1 MTTLYLIRHAEAEGN
16 AYRRIDGWYNSLITP
31 NGLLQ
36 IEALRR
42 RFEPIQI
49 DACYASD
56 LYRTCKTASAIYV
69 PKALELHTDRRLR
82 EVGLGRWEN
91 HPFGELEQFEPE
103 LLEQFNHDT
112 IHWHVEG
119 SETWPEFT
127 ARFEAALRDIAA
139 ANAGKTGSPSSAR
152 LRAPR
157 ISQRLLGSMECAV
170 L

>member
-42 RFEPIQI
+42 RFEPVQI

-69 PKALELHTDRRLR
+69 PKALELHTDPRLR

-91 HPFGELEQFEPE
+91 HPFGEL
-103 LLEQFNHDT
+103 
-112 IHWHVEG
+112 
-119 SETWPEFT
+119 
-127 ARFEAALRDIAA
+127 
-139 ANAGKTGSPSSAR
+139 
-152 LRAPR
+152 
-157 ISQRLLGSMECAV
+157 
-170 L
+170 

>member
-56 LYRTCKTASAIYV
+56 LYRTCKTASAVYA
-69 PKALELHTDRRLR
+69 PKNLPLHTDPRLR
-82 EVGLGRWEN
+82 EVEKLAVVLGTEGDGLA
-91 HPFGELEQFEPE
+91 
-103 LLEQFNHDT
+103 
-112 IHWHVEG
+112 
-119 SETWPEFT
+119 SET
-127 ARFEAALRDIAA
+127 IAA
-139 ANAGKTGSPSSAR
+139 CDYTVKIPMSHGVDSLNVAAASAV
-152 LRAPR
+152 AFY
-157 ISQRLLGSMECAV
+157 QLGTLSGI
-170 L
+170 

>member
-36 IEALRR
+36 IEALRH

-49 DACYASD
+49 DACYARA
-56 LYRTCKTASAIYV
+56 LYRTCKTASSVYA
-69 PKALELHTDRRLR
+69 PKNLPLHTDPRLR

-103 LLEQFNHDT
+103 LLRQFNHDT
-112 IHWHVEG
+112 VHWHVEG
-119 SETWPEFT
+119 SETWQEFT
-127 ARFEAALRDIAA
+127 ARFEEIR
-139 ANAGKTGSPSSAR
+139 
-152 LRAPR
+152 RAH
-157 ISQRLLGSMECAV
+157 V
-170 L
+170 

>member
-49 DACYASD
+49 VACYASD

-69 PKALELHTDRRLR
+69 PKALELHTDPRLR

-91 HPFGELEQFEPE
+91 HPFG
-103 LLEQFNHDT
+103 
-112 IHWHVEG
+112 
-119 SETWPEFT
+119 
-127 ARFEAALRDIAA
+127 
-139 ANAGKTGSPSSAR
+139 
-152 LRAPR
+152 
-157 ISQRLLGSMECAV
+157 
-170 L
+170 

>member
-69 PKALELHTDRRLR
+69 PKALELHTDPRLR
-82 EVGLGRWEN
+82 EVEKLAVVLGTEGDGLA
-91 HPFGELEQFEPE
+91 
-103 LLEQFNHDT
+103 
-112 IHWHVEG
+112 
-119 SETWPEFT
+119 SET
-127 ARFEAALRDIAA
+127 IAA
-139 ANAGKTGSPSSAR
+139 CDYTVKIPMSHGVDSLNVAAASAV
-152 LRAPR
+152 AFY
-157 ISQRLLGSMECAV
+157 QLGTLSGI
-170 L
+170 